1 MALRG
6 ADADTGEQIALV
18 CVCARGC
25 LCLRVLFF
33 VALRGLLTRRARGP
47 QRTLITACT
56 VNGRVYVIGG
66 VGPAGAGVAVESLD
80 TTTGQWRT
88 EPRCCGSRSL
98 SPSHSLTLSLSHSLT
113 RSLTHSLARSLAH
126 SLTHWGVRRTSMG
139 RMRGRALTAVRF
151 YSPFAH

>member
-18 CVCARGC
+18 CVCARGCLCPC

-126 SLTHWGVRRTSMG
+126 SLTHS
-139 RMRGRALTAVRF
+139 LTHSRCACV
-151 YSPFAH
+151 S